1 MERHICVPQ
10 NVHESA
16 LALQS
21 LQTVPHGNVFVDLV
35 LSHKKLLPS
44 ILQAPELELK
54 PLPDNL
60 KYVFIGDNN
69 TLPVIIASGLTNTQE
84 EKLVKL
90 LCDHKTT
97 IGWTLADI
105 KGISPSMCMH
115 HILLED
121 NVKPTR
127 EMQRRLNP
135 PMMEVVKA
143 EILKLLDAGVIYPIT
158 DSKWVAPIHV
168 VPKKTGITL
177 VKNKNDELIPTRI
190 SSGWRMCVD
199 YRKLNLATRKDHF
212 PLPFMDQM
220 LERLAGK
227 SFYCFLDGY
236 SGYNQIV
243 INPEDQEKTTFTCPF
258 GTYAYRRMPF
268 GLCNAPATFQ
278 RCMMSIFS
286 DYVERIIEVF
296 MDDFTVYGDSFDKC
310 LENLSLILKRCIET
324 NLVLNYEKCY
334 FMVEQGIVLGHVVSS
349 RGLEVDKA
357 KIDVISSLPYPSCVR
372 EIRSFL
378 GHAGFYRRFIKDFSK
393 ITAPL
398 CKLLAKEVDF
408 VFDQACK
415 DAHDELKR
423 RVTSAPII
431 QPPNWDEPFEIMCD
445 ASDYAVGAV
454 LGQRIGKNL
463 HVIAY
468 ASRMLDEFPPGLS
481 TSQKDKLRAD
491 AKYYF
496 WDTPYLWKFCVDQVV
511 RRCVPQDE
519 FHSILTFCHSH
530 SCGGHFGAK
539 RTTHKVLES
548 GFYWPSIFKDAY
560 HFCKS
565 CEKCQKTG
573 NITHKNQMPLT
584 NILVSEIFDVWGID
598 FMGPFPSSFGN
609 LYILLAV
616 DYVSKWIEAKATR
629 TNDAKVVLHF
639 VRTHIVD
646 RFGIPKAIISDRG
659 THFCNR
665 SMEALLRKYHVTHR
679 TSTAYHPQ
687 TNGQAEISNRE
698 IKSILEK
705 TVQPNR
711 RDWSL
716 RLGDAL
722 WAYRTAYKSP
732 IGMSPYRMIYGK
744 ACHLPVE
751 LEHKAFWAI
760 KKCNMD
766 YDAAGIARKL
776 QLQEL
781 EEIRNDAYENARIYK
796 EKTKSLHDR
805 MITRKEFNV
814 GDKVLLYHSRLKLF
828 PGKLRSRWIG
838 PFVVSNVFSYGAVE
852 ITSLE
857 INKVLKVN
865 GHRLKPFYEGWTTEL
880 TASAELAEPIYEE
893 YACNMSSQ

>member
-1 MERHICVPQ
+1 VIEDVLVKIDSLVIPCDFYILDMEHDSCDSSTSTPILFGRPFLKTANAKIDCGKDTLSMEVGDEKIEFNFHDAMKYPYSNVYSITCYDQIDKCVQQVCDFDCEDGLSIALSYGYDFTKIEEMERHVCVPQ
-10 NVHESA
+10 NVHESV
-16 LALQS
+16 LALQA
-21 LQTVPHGNVFVDLV
+21 LQTVPHGNLFVDLV

-69 TLPVIIASGLTNTQE
+69 TLPVIIAKGLTNMQE

-90 LCDHKTT
+90 LCDHKTA

-121 NVKPTR
+121 NAKPTR

-199 YRKLNLATRKDHF
+199 YRKLNLSTRKDHF

-372 EIRSFL
+372 EVRSFL

-393 ITAPL
+393 IIAPL
-398 CKLLAKEVDF
+398 CRLLAKEVDLCLIKH
-408 VFDQACK
+408 VKMPMMSLRDVSHLPLSSNHQ
-415 DAHDELKR
+415 
-423 RVTSAPII
+423 
-431 QPPNWDEPFEIMCD
+431 
-445 ASDYAVGAV
+445 
-454 LGQRIGKNL
+454 IGMN
-463 HVIAY
+463 
-468 ASRMLDEFPPGLS
+468 
-481 TSQKDKLRAD
+481 
-491 AKYYF
+491 
-496 WDTPYLWKFCVDQVV
+496 
-511 RRCVPQDE
+511 
-519 FHSILTFCHSH
+519 
-530 SCGGHFGAK
+530 
-539 RTTHKVLES
+539 
-548 GFYWPSIFKDAY
+548 
-560 HFCKS
+560 
-565 CEKCQKTG
+565 
-573 NITHKNQMPLT
+573 
-584 NILVSEIFDVWGID
+584 
-598 FMGPFPSSFGN
+598 
-609 LYILLAV
+609 
-616 DYVSKWIEAKATR
+616 
-629 TNDAKVVLHF
+629 
-639 VRTHIVD
+639 
-646 RFGIPKAIISDRG
+646 
-659 THFCNR
+659 
-665 SMEALLRKYHVTHR
+665 LLR
-679 TSTAYHPQ
+679 
-687 TNGQAEISNRE
+687 
-698 IKSILEK
+698 
-705 TVQPNR
+705 
-711 RDWSL
+711 
-716 RLGDAL
+716 
-722 WAYRTAYKSP
+722 
-732 IGMSPYRMIYGK
+732 
-744 ACHLPVE
+744 
-751 LEHKAFWAI
+751 
-760 KKCNMD
+760 
-766 YDAAGIARKL
+766 
-776 QLQEL
+776 
-781 EEIRNDAYENARIYK
+781 
-796 EKTKSLHDR
+796 
-805 MITRKEFNV
+805 
-814 GDKVLLYHSRLKLF
+814 
-828 PGKLRSRWIG
+828 
-838 PFVVSNVFSYGAVE
+838 
-852 ITSLE
+852 
-857 INKVLKVN
+857 
-865 GHRLKPFYEGWTTEL
+865 
-880 TASAELAEPIYEE
+880 
-893 YACNMSSQ
+893 

>member
-90 LCDHKTT
+90 LCDHKTA

-143 EILKLLDAGVIYPIT
+143 KILKLLDAGVIYPIT

-539 RTTHKVLES
+539 RTAHKVLES

-629 TNDAKVVLHF
+629 TNDAKVVLDF

-857 INKVLKVN
+857 TNKVLKVN

-893 YACNMSSQ
+893 